1 MTSVTDPAERRRRA
15 TPPPAAGGG
24 RPLPLEEA
32 AVRLHDLLLEPVL
45 GDGAL
50 AEARALSDD
59 LRHAL
64 PNRLVIERAKGVVMG
79 ATGCDAD
86 AAFTELR
93 RESQRTN
100 RPLREVAAEVASTGR
115 LPGRG

>member
-1 MTSVTDPAERRRRA
+1 MTSITDPAERRQRA
-15 TPPPAAGGG
+15 TPPAVPDG
-24 RPLPLEEA
+24 RTLPLEEA
-32 AVRLHDLLLEPVL
+32 AVRLHELLRGPALV
-45 GDGAL
+45 DGAL
-50 AEARALSDD
+50 AEARAISDD

-64 PNRLVIERAKGVVMG
+64 PNRFVIERAKGVVMG
-79 ATGCDAD
+79 ATGCDAG

-115 LPGRG
+115 LPWRA